1 MTSNSDKLKGMM
13 KDTIVDMF
21 GVERVELIDQYGRVF
36 ITHNAQSVGFSVQ
49 DNGKTLKLFI
59 TEKP

>member
-1 MTSNSDKLKGMM
+1 MM